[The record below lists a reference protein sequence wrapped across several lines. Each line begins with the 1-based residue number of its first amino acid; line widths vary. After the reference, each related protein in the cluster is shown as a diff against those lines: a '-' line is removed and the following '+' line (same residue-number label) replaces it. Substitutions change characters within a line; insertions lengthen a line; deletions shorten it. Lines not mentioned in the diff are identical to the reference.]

1 MKQETPMTPRMTDH
15 FKRAE
20 TGFKP
25 LFALEAAI
33 KASPLEPGL
42 LHLVKLRASQINACA
57 FCVQM
62 HTSEALKDGETPLRL
77 HMLVAWRESPLYS
90 PRERAALAWT
100 EALTRL
106 EQTGAPDADWQ
117 AVTEAFS
124 EDERAW
130 LSLAIGAI
138 NVWNRVQVGFRA
150 AHATDLPAAKAHAA

>member
-1 MKQETPMTPRMTDH
+1 MTPRMTDAI
-15 FKRAE
+15 KRAE

-33 KASPLEPGL
+33 KASPLEHSL

-57 FCVQM
+57 FCIHM
-62 HTSEALKDGETPLRL
+62 HTAEALKDGETPLRL
-77 HMLVAWRESPLYS
+77 HMLPAWRESPIYT

-106 EQTGAPDADWQ
+106 EQSGAPDADWQ
-117 AVTEAFS
+117 AVVAAFTE
-124 EDERAW
+124 EERAW

-138 NVWNRVQVGFRA
+138 NLWNRVQVGFRA
-150 AHATDLPAAKAHAA
+150 AHPEDLPAARAHAA

>member
-1 MKQETPMTPRMTDH
+1 MTPRMTDH

-20 TGFKP
+20 AGFKP

-33 KASPLEPGL
+33 KTGPLEHGL

-57 FCVQM
+57 YCVQM
-62 HTSEALKDGETPLRL
+62 HTAEALKDGETPLRL
-77 HMLVAWRESPLYS
+77 HMLVAWRESSLYS

-117 AVTEAFS
+117 AVKDAFT
-124 EDERAW
+124 EDECAW

-150 AHATDLPAAKAHAA
+150 PHATNLPAAEARAA

>member
-1 MKQETPMTPRMTDH
+1 MKQETPMTPRMTDY

-20 TGFKP
+20 TGFKS

-33 KASPLEPGL
+33 KVSPLEHGL

-57 FCVQM
+57 YCVHM
-62 HTSEALKDGETPLRL
+62 HTAEALKDGETPLRL

-117 AVTEAFS
+117 AVTEMFA

-138 NVWNRVQVGFRA
+138 NTWNRVQVGFRA
-150 AHATDLPAAKAHAA
+150 AHPIDLPDAKTNAA